1 MNNTEKKIQVMQALA
16 DYFEID
22 LSDYG
27 DEVTEENYRDILSDY
42 SFQSWASLGYGWPWL
57 SLAEVVKALSRNSDR

>member
-42 SFQSWASLGYGWPWL
+42 SFQS
-57 SLAEVVKALSRNSDR
+57 